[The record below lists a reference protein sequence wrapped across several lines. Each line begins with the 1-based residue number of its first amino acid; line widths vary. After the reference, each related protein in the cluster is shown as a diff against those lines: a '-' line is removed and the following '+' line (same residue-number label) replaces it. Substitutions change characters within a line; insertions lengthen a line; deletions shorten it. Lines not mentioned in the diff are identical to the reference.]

1 MLCASESV
9 SWLSEAEL
17 QQLSA
22 ALVQAHRQAFQR
34 LCVARAQRD
43 SDAHQASQLLQQPQ
57 QQPMVA
63 RRGSEED
70 DEEELQ
76 AWLCEAVRCLAR
88 THGEALVRGG
98 YGAGLRAWALEAVE
112 AHRLASDQRTGLSLL
127 ATLLE
132 HCHLPLGP
140 QQHEA
145 LLARA
150 LHVAILNQHQA
161 PSDKQ
166 QQQDGAAAWPGVE
179 RAAWHVVVVMLL
191 LLQQQHQH
199 HPPQASGG
207 QAAVLQVRKTRRRRR
222 ARQTRGRQ
230 AGRLA
235 DGRVCVAPR
244 SGGGAAAALAA
255 HGPC

>member
-9 SWLSEAEL
+9 AWLSEAEL

-43 SDAHQASQLLQQPQ
+43 SDAHQASQLLQQQQ

-63 RRGSEED
+63 RRGSEEE

-150 LHVAILNQHQA
+150 LHVTILNTNQHQA
-161 PSDKQ
+161 PTDKQQQ

-191 LLQQQHQH
+191 LQPHQQH

-207 QAAVLQVRKTRRRRR
+207 QAAVLQVGQKDEEGQTDQ
-222 ARQTRGRQ
+222 RQAGRQ
-230 AGRLA
+230 AG
-235 DGRVCVAPR
+235 
-244 SGGGAAAALAA
+244 
-255 HGPC
+255 